1 MMSAADAL
9 KVAPG
14 CWLTLSRWPPG
25 VSRVDG
31 SAGRATSTESQ
42 GRASVPPPPPT
53 PTAQH
58 RTVTAVSP
66 EDDPGELG
74 SEHGSL
80 RALVVSLDVNDEARI
95 HEGPNLMNVKMCV
108 SAVPQQADD
117 SRERVSRDTR
127 FGACVIHLDEWKDV
141 NI

>member
-1 MMSAADAL
+1 MA
-9 KVAPG
+9 APG
-14 CWLTLSRWPPG
+14 VRHRQRVRAEHPSR
-25 VSRVDG
+25 
-31 SAGRATSTESQ
+31 
-42 GRASVPPPPPT
+42 PPPPT

-80 RALVVSLDVNDEARI
+80 RALVVSLDVDDEARI
-95 HEGPNLMNVKMCV
+95 HEGPDLMNVKMCV
-108 SAVPQQADD
+108 SAVPQQPDD
-117 SRERVSRDTR
+117 SRERVSRDNR
-127 FGACVIHLDEWKDV
+127 FGACVIHLDEWKVV